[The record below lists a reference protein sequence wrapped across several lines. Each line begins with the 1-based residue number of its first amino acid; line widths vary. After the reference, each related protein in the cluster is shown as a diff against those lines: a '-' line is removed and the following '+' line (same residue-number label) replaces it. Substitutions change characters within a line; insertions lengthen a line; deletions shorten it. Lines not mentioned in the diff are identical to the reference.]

1 MRTWSLT
8 TRYFFLA
15 LILLALIALGW
26 WLRPLWR
33 SLVIAALIAY
43 LLYPVVRW
51 VEKKLRLSHVVAVNL
66 VYFLALLLILGLPS
80 ILIPFFFE
88 ELQKIAQDMI
98 TLFSRLRSQA
108 MRVVVFAGIPLY
120 PGRFIPDLTQ
130 VTNAF
135 LQNLST
141 HALEWLE
148 STTRGLAWVLVML
161 VAVYYLLHDATRLRH
176 WLIHQAPPAYQ
187 SDLERLF
194 REIKKVWDA
203 YLEGQLKLMVIVA
216 IIFTLAW
223 LIIGLPGAVILG
235 ILTGL
240 FSLIPEIGPL
250 VASLLAV
257 AVALIEGSTYLPL
270 SNLWFAGLVIVI
282 YLVLI
287 NLKNIWLR
295 PFVIGHSM
303 NMHHG
308 VVFIAILTAAVLEG
322 VLGALIAVPVLASV
336 DVIWRYLRNRIYG
349 EPPFSGFS
357 SPVQVESAV
366 TDATSPA
373 AESSPSRRKR

>member
-1 MRTWSLT
+1 MRIWSLT
-8 TRYFFLA
+8 TRYFFLV
-15 LILLALIALGW
+15 LITLVLVALGW

-33 SLVIAALIAY
+33 SLLIAALIAY

-51 VEKKLRLSHVVAVNL
+51 VEKTLRLSHVVAVNL

-98 TLFSRLRSQA
+98 TLFLRLRSQA

-120 PGRFIPDLTQ
+120 PGHFIPDLTQ
-130 VTNAF
+130 VTDAF

-141 HALEWLE
+141 HVLEWIE

-223 LIIGLPGAVILG
+223 VIIGLPGAVILG

-357 SPVQVESAV
+357 SPVQADSAA
-366 TDATSPA
+366 TDTHH
-373 AESSPSRRKR
+373 SS